1 MNHIWHLNDVP
12 KLPTFLGM
20 VTVCP
25 TPQTDQNRLLL
36 ITARLDQS
44 HGAEKKLGPNPAWN
58 TKKRFRSSFCG
69 LHVCICVHIYIYI
82 HTYMHTC
89 MHPSIHPC
97 MHACI
102 HPSIHTYIHTYNK
115 YLSIQQRVQVC
126 FRKFLPFLK
135 HPAGRLIANWLPWLQ
150 LPVSHTAQES
160 LDHLGTLQYRLGP
173 ECIGVQQYELWISM
187 RLCVVSHLRWLT

>member
-1 MNHIWHLNDVP
+1 MYLSCRHFSGWSP
-12 KLPTFLGM
+12 
-20 VTVCP
+20 CP

-44 HGAEKKLGPNPAWN
+44 HGAEKNWAQ
-58 TKKRFRSSFCG
+58 TQHETQKKGFGQVF
-69 LHVCICVHIYIYI
+69 VAYMFAYAYIYIYTYI
-82 HTYMHTC
+82 HAYMHA
-89 MHPSIHPC
+89 SIHPS

-102 HPSIHTYIHTYNK
+102 HPSIHPYIHTYNK